1 MCKGKQTTFV
11 GRVNEPLI
19 SNKKMAIPDRLPVL
33 VLGKLNIFLDM
44 FMAVVCCCGLMGF
57 GVDTSTIGD
66 EDESLQL
73 SSGIVVVAALWM
85 KTESSDVTSS
95 RICTRIAYKNKKAF

>member
-1 MCKGKQTTFV
+1 
-11 GRVNEPLI
+11 
-19 SNKKMAIPDRLPVL
+19 MAIPDLLPVL

-44 FMAVVCCCGLMGF
+44 FIAVVCCCGLMGF

-66 EDESLQL
+66 EDEPLQL
-73 SSGIVVVAALWM
+73 SSGIVVAVAAALWM

-95 RICTRIAYKNKKAF
+95 RICTRIAYKNKNIPVGYQWPVCQPYLLHNEQV

>member
-1 MCKGKQTTFV
+1 
-11 GRVNEPLI
+11 
-19 SNKKMAIPDRLPVL
+19 MAIPDLLPVL

-44 FMAVVCCCGLMGF
+44 FIAVVCCCGLMGF

>member
-1 MCKGKQTTFV
+1 
-11 GRVNEPLI
+11 
-19 SNKKMAIPDRLPVL
+19 MAIPDLLPVL

-44 FMAVVCCCGLMGF
+44 FIAVVCCCGLMGF
-57 GVDTSTIGD
+57 GVDTSTIGE

-73 SSGIVVVAALWM
+73 SSGIVVAVAALRM

-95 RICTRIAYKNKKAF
+95 RI